1 MLQAE
6 TLCGIRDGDGY
17 CFGSPGNLQKQLMLL
32 GLQPC
37 ADRRALAEV
46 QKQTQLIT
54 EIGEY
59 AKEGMIARSIAT
71 STHIYIVPRYK
82 YGAGEQN
89 CRMNLTFSDSDSRH
103 FLGISSCFFDHRWQA
118 LVRMGGRIR

>member
-1 MLQAE
+1 
-6 TLCGIRDGDGY
+6 
-17 CFGSPGNLQKQLMLL
+17 MLL

-71 STHIYIVPRYK
+71 STHIYIVQRYK
-82 YGAGEQN
+82 YDASEQT
-89 CRMNLTFSDSDSRH
+89 RHQLSVDRSRCPSKTNTR
-103 FLGISSCFFDHRWQA
+103 FN
-118 LVRMGGRIR
+118 

>member
-37 ADRRALAEV
+37 ADRCALAEV
-46 QKQTQLIT
+46 QKQTQLTT

-59 AKEGMIARSIAT
+59 AKKGMIARGIVT

-82 YGAGEQN
+82 YDAGE
-89 CRMNLTFSDSDSRH
+89 LTRH
-103 FLGISSCFFDHRWQA
+103 PRSEERIAMPAQILP
-118 LVRMGGRIR
+118 GRPELMLAGKTAKSMESHEK